1 MKKTLIVSSC
11 LIGLLTLG
19 GCATSGN
26 QDENYAERTP
36 GAKVEDSNIQSKIF
50 DALNA
55 ADARYGDAHVNVD
68 SYNSN
73 VLLTGQVPSDD
84 LKQRATEI
92 ARDVRSVRQVHNELM
107 VSANTPV
114 SQRMTD
120 TWITGRIKA
129 NIVANEDLDANLIR
143 VITENGTVYLMG
155 LVTQQQASEATAA
168 ASGVGGVQRIVKVF
182 EYLN

>member
-19 GCATSGN
+19 GCATDG
-26 QDENYAERTP
+26 QQENYAERTP

-50 DALNA
+50 NALNA
-55 ADARYGDAHVNVD
+55 ADARYGDAHINVD

-73 VLLTGQVPSDD
+73 VLLTGQVPSDE

-92 ARDVRSVRQVHNELM
+92 TRDVRSVRQVHNELM

-129 NIVANEDLDANLIR
+129 NLVANEDLDANLIR
-143 VITENGTVYLMG
+143 VITENGTVYMMG

>member
-19 GCATSGN
+19 GCATGG
-26 QDENYAERTP
+26 QQENYAERTP

-50 DALNA
+50 DSLNA
-55 ADARYGDAHVNVD
+55 TDARYGDAHINVD

-92 ARDVRSVRQVHNELM
+92 ARDVRGVRQVHNELM

-129 NIVANEDLDANLIR
+129 NLVANEDLDANLIR
-143 VITENGTVYLMG
+143 VITENGTVYMMG

>member
-11 LIGLLTLG
+11 LIALLALG
-19 GCATSGN
+19 GCASNGS
-26 QDENYAERTP
+26 QENYAERTP
-36 GAKVEDSNIQSKIF
+36 GAKVEDSTIQKKIYQ
-50 DALNA
+50 DLTAT
-55 ADARYGDAHVNVD
+55 DARYGDAHVNVD

-73 VLLTGQVPSDD
+73 VLLTGQVPSDE
-84 LKQRATEI
+84 LKQRAGEI
-92 ARDVRSVRQVHNELM
+92 ARNVRSVRQVHNELT
-107 VSANTPV
+107 VSANTPI

-129 NIVANEDLDANLIR
+129 NLAANENVDANLIR

-155 LVTQQQASEATAA
+155 MVTQEQASEVVGA

>member
-1 MKKTLIVSSC
+1 MKKTLIVTSC

-19 GCATSGN
+19 GCASNAT
-26 QDENYAERTP
+26 QENYAERTP
-36 GAKVEDSNIQSKIF
+36 GAKAEDSTIQSKIF
-50 DALNA
+50 DDLNT
-55 ADARYGDAHVNVD
+55 ADARYGDAHINVD

-73 VLLTGQVPSDD
+73 VLLTGQVPSDE
-84 LKQRATEI
+84 LKSRATDI
-92 ARDVRSVRQVHNELM
+92 ARNVRSVREVHNELS

-129 NIVANEDLDANLIR
+129 NLIANEDLDANLIR
-143 VITENGTVYLMG
+143 VITENSTVYLMG
-155 LVTQQQASEATAA
+155 MVTQQQAQQIVNA

>member
-1 MKKTLIVSSC
+1 MKKTLIASSC

-19 GCATSGN
+19 GCATGS
-26 QDENYAERTP
+26 QPENYAERTP
-36 GAKVEDSNIQSKIF
+36 GAKVEDSSIQSKIF

-55 ADARYGDAHVNVD
+55 TDARYGDAHVNVD

-73 VLLTGQVPSDD
+73 VLLTGQVPSDE

-92 ARDVRSVRQVHNELM
+92 ARNVRSVRQVHNELM

-129 NIVANEDLDANLIR
+129 NLVANEDLDANLIR

-155 LVTQQQASEATAA
+155 LVTRQQANEATGA

-182 EYLN
+182 EYLD

>member
-1 MKKTLIVSSC
+1 MKKRLIASSC
-11 LIGLLTLG
+11 LIGLLTLA
-19 GCATSGN
+19 GCASNGAE
-26 QDENYAERTP
+26 ENYAERTP
-36 GAKVEDSNIQSKIF
+36 GAKVEDSTIQGKIF
-50 DALNA
+50 DALQS

-73 VLLTGQVPSDD
+73 VLLTGQVPSDE
-84 LKQRATEI
+84 LKQRANEI
-92 ARDVRSVRQVHNELM
+92 AKNVRSVRQVHNELM

-120 TWITGRIKA
+120 TWITGRIKT
-129 NIVANEDLDANLIR
+129 NLIANEELDANLIR

-155 LVTQQQASEATAA
+155 MVTQQQANQIVSA

-182 EYLN
+182 EYLD